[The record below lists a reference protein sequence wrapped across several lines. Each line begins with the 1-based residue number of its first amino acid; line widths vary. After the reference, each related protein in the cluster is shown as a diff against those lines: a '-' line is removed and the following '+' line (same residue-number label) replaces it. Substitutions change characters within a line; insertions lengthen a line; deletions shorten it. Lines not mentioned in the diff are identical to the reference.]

1 MRRLASGAGGATVWR
16 LVFIVSGCSAV
27 IWGRA
32 RCTLLALGGG
42 ACGHA
47 VPHGTVNITQFRH
60 VSDTLACYRGH
71 AVFDSSQR
79 WRPAAGPACPGSGGA
94 SSPARP
100 PRTAAPSAQHDGC
113 RRCSTAIRTYL
124 RAHRTFGSGSLP
136 TPLRSLKRS
145 VGKESV

>member
-79 WRPAAGPACPGSGGA
+79 WRPEAGSACPGSGGA
-94 SSPARP
+94 SSPAR
-100 PRTAAPSAQHDGC
+100 RSEERRVGAEGGSTC
-113 RRCSTAIRTYL
+113 RYRGSTYT
-124 RAHRTFGSGSLP
+124 
-136 TPLRSLKRS
+136 LK
-145 VGKESV
+145 KKQTTN

>member
-47 VPHGTVNITQFRH
+47 VPHGTVNITQFRK
-60 VSDTLACYRGH
+60 VSDTLAGYRGH
-71 AVFDSSQR
+71 AVRSEE
-79 WRPAAGPACPGSGGA
+79 RP
-94 SSPARP
+94 
-100 PRTAAPSAQHDGC
+100 
-113 RRCSTAIRTYL
+113 
-124 RAHRTFGSGSLP
+124 
-136 TPLRSLKRS
+136 
-145 VGKESV
+145 VGKECCSTCSSRGAPYHKKKNNKK

>member
-27 IWGRA
+27 IRGRA

-42 ACGHA
+42 ACGYA
-47 VPHGTVNITQFRH
+47 VPRGTVNITQFRH

-79 WRPAAGPACPGSGGA
+79 WRPEAGPACPGRGGA

-100 PRTAAPSAQHDGC
+100 PRPEATARQTRGWGKSGGVTVDLGG
-113 RRCSTAIRTYL
+113 RRIL
-124 RAHRTFGSGSLP
+124 
-136 TPLRSLKRS
+136 
-145 VGKESV
+145 